1 MRADDPDVIEIE
13 GPPPLERPPE
23 IVIEALSPVVTAERL
38 QRIDE
43 VVQSRTDGLVLVL
56 DCIAD
61 PHNSSAVLRSADA
74 FGIQTVHVIIGEHG
88 FRASR
93 GVSKGT
99 HRWLDVVRYPNAQA
113 CVRRLKQ
120 DGYAIYVAA
129 MGADSTP
136 DDLRD
141 TPRLAVVFGN
151 EHRGVS
157 PEIRSLAD
165 GTFAIPMR
173 GFVESLNISVAAAIT
188 MQTLARDG
196 RPRLGTGRQQELK
209 ARFLMN
215 SVKKADQVIEKFL
228 GNDQAGP
235 TVVN

>member
-1 MRADDPDVIEIE
+1 MRADDPDVIEVE
-13 GPPPLERPPE
+13 GPPPLERPAE
-23 IVIEALSPVVTAERL
+23 VVIEALSPVVTPERRK
-38 QRIDE
+38 RIEE
-43 VVQSRTDGLVLVL
+43 VVGGRTDGLVLVL
-56 DCIAD
+56 DRIAD

-74 FGIQTVHVIIGEHG
+74 FGVQTVHVIVGEHG

-99 HRWLDVVRYPNAQA
+99 HRWLDVVRYESAEGCA
-113 CVRRLKQ
+113 RRLKRE
-120 DGYAIYVAA
+120 GYTIYVAA
-129 MGADSTP
+129 MGADAQP
-136 DDLRD
+136 EDLHD

-157 PEIRSLAD
+157 PEMRSLSD
-165 GTFAIPMR
+165 GSFSIPMR

-188 MQTLARDG
+188 MQTLACDG
-196 RPRLGTGRQQELK
+196 RPPLPAGRQQELK

-228 GNDQAGP
+228 GND
-235 TVVN
+235 

>member
-1 MRADDPDVIEIE
+1 MRTDDPDVIEVE
-13 GPPPLERPPE
+13 GPPPLERPANL
-23 IVIEALSPVVTAERL
+23 VIEALSPVVTPERL

-43 VVQSRTDGLVLVL
+43 VVRNRTDELVLVL
-56 DCIAD
+56 DRIAD

-74 FGIQTVHVIIGEHG
+74 FGLQTVHVIVGDHG

-99 HRWLDVVRYPNAQA
+99 HRWLNVVRYRTAEA
-113 CVRRLKQ
+113 CVKRLKD
-120 DGYAIYVAA
+120 DGYSIYVAA
-129 MGADSTP
+129 MGAETSP
-136 DDLRD
+136 EDLHA
-141 TPRLAVVFGN
+141 TGRLAVVFGN

-157 PEIRSLAD
+157 PEMRSLAD

-196 RPRLGTGRQQELK
+196 RARIQAARQDELR

-228 GNDQAGP
+228 GND
-235 TVVN
+235 

>member
-1 MRADDPDVIEIE
+1 VRADDPDVIEVQ
-13 GPPPLERPPE
+13 GPPPLERPAKV
-23 IVIEALSPVVTAERL
+23 VIEALSPVVTPERL

-43 VVQSRTDGLVLVL
+43 VVQSRTDELVLVL
-56 DCIAD
+56 DRIAD

-74 FGIQTVHVIIGEHG
+74 FGLQTVHVIVGEHG

-99 HRWLDVVRYPNAQA
+99 HRWLNVVRYRTAEA
-113 CVRRLKQ
+113 CVRRLKE
-120 DGYAIYVAA
+120 DGYLIYVAA
-129 MGADSTP
+129 MGAETTP
-136 DDLRD
+136 EDLHA
-141 TPRLAVVFGN
+141 TGRLAVVFGN

-157 PEIRSLAD
+157 PEMRSL
-165 GTFAIPMR
+165 
-173 GFVESLNISVAAAIT
+173 SVAAAIT

-196 RPRLGTGRQQELK
+196 RSRIQAARQDELR

-228 GNDQAGP
+228 GNE
-235 TVVN
+235 

>member
-1 MRADDPDVIEIE
+1 MRANDPDVIEVD
-13 GPPPLERPPE
+13 GPPPLERPPNL
-23 IVIEALSPVVTAERL
+23 VIEALSPVVTAERL
-38 QRIDE
+38 DRIQQ
-43 VVQSRTDGLVLVL
+43 VVRNRTDNLVLVL

-74 FGIQTVHVIIGEHG
+74 FGVQTVHVIVGDYG

-99 HRWLDVVRYPNAQA
+99 HRWLDVRRYDSAEA
-113 CVRRLKQ
+113 CARRLK
-120 DGYAIYVAA
+120 DEGYSIYVAA
-129 MGADSTP
+129 MAAETQAE
-136 DDLRD
+136 DLQQ
-141 TPRLAVVFGN
+141 TARLAVVFGN

-157 PEIRSLAD
+157 QEMRSFAD
-165 GTFAIPMR
+165 GAFSIPMC

-196 RPRLGTGRQQELK
+196 RARLGAERRQELA

-215 SVKKADQVIEKFL
+215 SVKNADQVIEKFL
-228 GNDQAGP
+228 GND
-235 TVVN
+235 

>member
-1 MRADDPDVIEIE
+1 MRADDPDVIEVQ
-13 GPPPLERPPE
+13 GPPPLERPAKV
-23 IVIEALSPVVTAERL
+23 VIEALSPVVTPERL

-43 VVQSRTDGLVLVL
+43 VVQSRTDELVLVL
-56 DCIAD
+56 DRIAD

-74 FGIQTVHVIIGEHG
+74 FGLQTVHVIVGEHG

-99 HRWLDVVRYPNAQA
+99 HRWLNVVRYRTAEA
-113 CVRRLKQ
+113 CVRRLKE
-120 DGYAIYVAA
+120 DGYSIYVAA
-129 MGADSTP
+129 MGAETTP
-136 DDLRD
+136 EDLHA
-141 TPRLAVVFGN
+141 TGRLAVVFGN

-157 PEIRSLAD
+157 PEMRSLAD

-196 RPRLGTGRQQELK
+196 RSRIQAARQDELR

-228 GNDQAGP
+228 GNE
-235 TVVN
+235 